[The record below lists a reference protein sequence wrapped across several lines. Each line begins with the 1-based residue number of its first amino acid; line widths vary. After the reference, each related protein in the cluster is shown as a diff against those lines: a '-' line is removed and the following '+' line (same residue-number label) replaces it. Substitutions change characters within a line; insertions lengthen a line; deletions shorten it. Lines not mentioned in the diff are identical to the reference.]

1 MMINPLGPKRKI
13 FIFFIIF
20 WLTFSGFLIT
30 LGIPRVAQAT
40 LPVADAPSL
49 GAYIGMETKAA
60 VTKQVSEVKTTIL
73 NRIMKS
79 LTLIGAQALKSL
91 SLKLTQYISSGVM
104 NLMQSGSWG
113 QEAMWET
120 ATWEEWGKQLG
131 GTVLSEVMS
140 EISTGGPWANY
151 FDICEPS
158 AELKLNILATL
169 ETGALRDSL
178 MTDQMKNS
186 RCSWDRVKNNW
197 EGFIE
202 DQIDY
207 FSGQAELASYVTMN
221 VAIRGFEPQQSEIGQ
236 FLWAVDLAKSEAKKL
251 EELKK
256 EQRVEGEGYKPDGEN
271 ITGTEQQ
278 NPPGTAKSIQEEN
291 LRKQTNQQQSE
302 QDQALAVLTEIP
314 EQIAVTFLKSVVS
327 QQFVT
332 SLFDLV
338 KKGFSRSPSAY
349 NPSQQVF
356 DYQAQTAGQIAKIN
370 EIKVSFN
377 QKEVDFLTDFVNCPN
392 INNNIQQNNINNCVI
407 YKEFADAVRE
417 ADYGNPLT
425 VQQALETGQIKDLIF
440 IDDTVTSDQVDC
452 LNGAYCYSNL
462 VKLRKARI
470 IPIGWEL
477 AAKQVGSAQNVKLS
491 TLLSCFVNPYE
502 AGSAD
507 YQMFQNQCVV
517 DDKKYEGLVDPD
529 WVLKQPR
536 ATCEAV
542 AFGPTLMANGGTER
556 YEYCADVKTCV
567 DEKEDGSCGHYAYC
581 AAESS
586 TWRLGGTACIG
597 NYDSCRSLTRI
608 DGKKF
613 NYVMN
618 TVDYGACNSE
628 NAGCLPYSLWK
639 ADPTKPESA
648 WSQEYP
654 ANYYKNGNS
663 LVYLNRKIE
672 DSPCSPGDVGCTR
685 LINTFNQYGANLV
698 PNSDFS
704 YEAQGWQ
711 AQNGEVSV
719 VTDGTNGQVAQ
730 INQAHGFVVMEKNIA
745 IVPKKFERYYMFRA
759 KVNVPAGATL
769 DMIPLVR
776 QMTDTGVEIIAE
788 EVVKMSEDQ
797 EILNNPLTRSSLIL
811 TANYVAGEWS
821 EVMKIV
827 KLEPSAAYLNVK
839 FTVTGSNQAMFDEVL
854 ITEMETPDRGF
865 YYSDY
870 AQKAYEYQKLAP
882 DYLQCY
888 DAENVIG
895 ESMVDAV
902 VDGDRKWYT
911 PVTTDSIYDSNL
923 DPAYADSGECSKF
936 AQMCS
941 AEEVGCDR
949 FTPVDRGMS
958 ISGVASTA
966 DVCPAQCAGY
976 ETFSQ
981 GKTRFA
987 DAKFPLYFIPST
999 AQKCSATQVGCEEFT
1014 NLDSLESGGEGRE
1027 YYSEVRLCKKTDT
1040 PATDPDCGTF
1050 YSWVGTNV
1058 GGYQLQVYNLQMQ
1071 GSSPKLTNLY
1081 PSNTTCNANNYN
1093 PSQFPECR
1101 QLIDN
1106 SGRIHYVILENT
1118 IKCSEDCQAFRRT
1131 LTYDNATQ
1139 CTDRGGEYRGGECV
1153 FWLIP
1158 DESKTCASANAGCRQ
1173 YRGNTA
1179 SDVQLILDDTFDS
1192 LNQWTGG
1199 IESTQS
1205 MVNGGKSLKLLVAGS
1220 GADND
1225 TTRELPFL
1233 QSANQSYIVGFW
1245 AQAISA
1251 DAEVEITLGNVSTTV
1266 EVVAVAD
1273 SGTVD
1278 FRYYTTDILT
1288 PTENF
1293 RTISIE
1299 NLDANSDVYF
1309 DTIQVKRLN
1318 DVQYL
1323 ITDSWRTPLA
1333 CDQTLD
1339 GQNLPQAQLGC
1350 RAFENSKGAVVS
1362 LKSLRN
1368 TCRSEAVG
1376 CQAYIDTKNSASPF
1390 SEVYNA
1396 TTYDVCSLAKE
1407 NGDLPPGD
1415 DCAEDFYDE
1424 LMTMLDADQKA
1435 ELQNDYA
1442 VCNGEANIVTAD
1454 SEGNIIT
1461 EDAVNWC
1468 SNLLNLSACISDPLW
1483 KDSFLSRFYDIDIS
1497 DICRA
1502 NPNLAVCQNQ
1512 SESLPS
1518 VYVDYSPTVECK
1530 KTANNKAYCESID
1543 GYAWVNGQCI
1553 TDDNKFTVSAD
1564 NLIYLVTN
1572 DKTACGANALGCTMI
1587 GKPTLDVNYQMSNEL
1602 EKDGKKVWQN
1612 KTFILRPDDIR
1623 NKLCLS
1629 GEIMCEQ
1636 YQDNQG
1642 NKFYFRNPGDRV
1654 CEYITKPGDTAPR
1667 WWHRTL
1673 DAEGKVVDWTGCQT
1687 RQYYNDGN
1695 DQLLR
1700 STDVNYHVGAND
1712 EYEAGWVGLCN
1723 AKNDMCTA
1731 FVDPAD
1737 VSGGSIYGKAYYYLN
1752 DDDIKDAP
1760 SASPK
1765 KGNLL
1770 FNDTSKIDAQGN
1782 IEYLWNAKLT
1792 YSESEARDN
1801 QGVAPVAGIEQ
1812 ADNMFNWLNEN
1823 SVICSEHSNYE
1834 VCTKDSLPPEVRPNM
1849 PVDNL
1854 ALCFTMFGSDQS
1866 LTARILSYICALA
1879 YFDNVLEASDDGVGL
1894 NDCTKEKV
1902 ACYTTMTSPLY
1913 NNSNRMISVT
1923 RDRTCSQ
1930 WYECKGGMTVYDP
1943 QTNSES
1949 FVCLDMGLC
1958 DQVREGGSGSTA
1970 CGHFLLEEN
1979 NQSLL
1984 TQNTQLNVDTYGAR
1998 PKGWTDFDYSGYS
2011 IANMYPLQ
2019 YYRSVDVGASMK
2031 NQPTGEYR
2039 LVHSFGPCGI
2049 GGTCA
2054 SGSVCL
2060 NNVCVESVV
2069 KGQNVDNSSSPECRA
2084 YPEADS
2090 PFPNYAGSPSNP
2102 SYNLYKN
2109 VFTCETVGRDTGYDC
2124 GCAYEKVTFG
2134 KQSLEKFYPAL
2145 TDSYLDSGK
2154 DGFCQDFPD
2163 IQCNCATKVD
2173 GEQYPPMN
2181 TATQCQSYDCQSSNN
2196 PSTEEGPGVCLKPDA
2211 DITRYEGIDGYCL
2224 EYDRGGAPILGLQN
2238 RRACLTWYP
2247 LTNMIGLS
2255 NMHEEPKA
2263 GYQFFNGGSTSTNF
2277 CVAAKGNNQRR
2288 GENLEVSGFTDYV
2301 KYYTM
2306 YMNVGDSDIDYK
2318 EKVMTSLYEDTS
2330 DDRDIPNNVNSV
2342 LLQTQDIYLRDI
2354 AAIQID
2360 CMKGEA
2366 GDWCKNGNDP
2376 WFSVIPF
2383 QMNKSETANTARAD
2397 RYSQA
2402 LGELG
2407 TLEGYNFPPGKEK
2420 FKDYK
2425 FYEVVYLQGNN
2436 NTVMDNYESFAPGA
2450 STEAFYSNNLMKIG
2464 DKNKSNNGAP
2474 IVYNKDDESI
2484 KDNFIIFLKDY
2495 AENATTCKDIF
2506 SSQNYPCAV
2515 SGYEAPKTIYQEFLE
2530 IEQSLGLKMGGLKN
2544 QDESYTLK
2552 QCNVDADCGTGFWM
2566 GDTYIP
2572 NQQGSNIC
2580 IDNICSNIYCGQV
2593 TSGLP
2598 NYGCNPVD
2606 ILDEGAPSWTC
2617 NLDLSRCVASGSET
2631 LIDDTPLDPVLP
2643 GLDPSGLFG
2652 GEFKGEC
2659 NPKEAGAS
2667 FNNYFGLRF
2676 LFDENDKWVGVWYS
2690 FCDNS
2695 NQEGWQ
2701 KLRIGIHFTEYCTE
2715 VADVVFDG
2723 NKDKAKTNTIYQYYK
2738 ENLTPLNL
2746 TGNPVGANPYQLVY
2760 NSFYAPMGGSS
2771 EKISDNVIAYVP
2783 KEFNPKDN
2791 NPKEMQPGG
2800 SAKNELMINYVSSDN
2815 YPGKPLSCPGGKTA
2829 DGYCNNVSRETGL
2842 TTLQKMFAKMNIIWK
2857 EPFNK
2862 KEIKDISGDIAQVDN
2877 PPIVAA
2883 AYTPRD
2889 NQRSTFIGPI
2899 YEAKLNDIAVNY
2911 QLGDIKALGT
2921 QYLAFINFYAWA
2933 SDNQMPIAEIA
2944 LDYGDSAQRFSTGPT
2959 WLRNSKVV
2967 CQSDPDKPG
2976 KVGLCS
2982 NAEGIMEDDSFVC
2995 SSDNDCDQGQ
3005 KCEFDRLG
3013 ICIDG
3018 LKLINGFAC
3027 RTNADC
3033 QQGGLSPN
3041 VICSINL
3048 NNDRTLFD
3056 RFGDAPNACRE
3067 NQPFIFDHVYNCEGY
3082 TSVCSTDERAKTYDM
3097 IKKAERGET
3106 LTMSDYADTCLCED
3120 PVLFASD
3127 PNIKDSN
3134 CWNLQEN
3141 ACQFKPRVMVKDN
3154 WGWCT
3159 GSCTTNDLWYLG
3171 GCYDGSGTSVPNRCV
3186 YDLDSGYN
3194 SMHWVKF
3201 SGRILLQPK

>member
-567 DEKEDGSCGHYAYC
+567 NEKEDGSCGHYAYC

-639 ADPTKPESA
+639 TDPTKPESA

-719 VTDGTNGQVAQ
+719 GTDGTNGQVAQ
-730 INQAHGFVVMEKNIA
+730 INQAHGFVVMEKDIA

-776 QMTDTGVEIIAE
+776 QMTDTGVEIIVE

-797 EILNNPLTRSSLIL
+797 EILNNPLSRSSLIL

-902 VDGDRKWYT
+902 VDSDRKWYT

-1071 GSSPKLTNLY
+1071 RSSPKLTNLY
-1081 PSNTTCNANNYN
+1081 PSNTTCDANNYN
-1093 PSQFPECR
+1093 PTQFPECR

-1158 DESKTCASANAGCRQ
+1158 DESKACASANAGCRQ

-1205 MVNGGKSLKLLVAGS
+1205 MVNGGKSLTLSPAGS
-1220 GADND
+1220 GTDND

-1266 EVVAVAD
+1266 KVVAVAD

-1376 CQAYIDTKNSASPF
+1376 CQAYIDTKNSSSPF
-1390 SEVYNA
+1390 SQVYNA
-1396 TTYDVCSLAKE
+1396 TTYDVCALAKE
-1407 NGDLPPGD
+1407 NGDLSPGD
-1415 DCAEDFYDE
+1415 DCVEDFYDE
-1424 LMTMLDADQKA
+1424 LMSELDATQQA
-1435 ELQNDYA
+1435 ELRNDYNE
-1442 VCNGEANIVTAD
+1442 CI
-1454 SEGNIIT
+1454 
-1461 EDAVNWC
+1461 
-1468 SNLLNLSACISDPLW
+1468 SNLDLSEYGGLI
-1483 KDSFLSRFYDIDIS
+1483 KDYIP
-1497 DICRA
+1497 A
-1502 NPNLAVCQNQ
+1502 Q
-1512 SESLPS
+1512 
-1518 VYVDYSPTVECK
+1518 ECK
-1530 KTANNKAYCESID
+1530 KTANDKSYCQSIS
-1543 GYAWVNGQCI
+1543 GYDWINGQCV
-1553 TDDNKFTVSAD
+1553 TAENRFTVSAD

-1673 DAEGKVVDWTGCQT
+1673 DAEGKVVNWTGCKT

-1712 EYEAGWVGLCN
+1712 KYEAGWVGLCN

-1752 DDDIKDAP
+1752 DDDIQNAP
-1760 SASPK
+1760 YVSQK
-1765 KGNLL
+1765 KGYLL
-1770 FNDTSKIDAQGN
+1770 FNDTSNIDSQGN
-1782 IEYLWNAKLT
+1782 IVYSWNAAQT
-1792 YSESEARDN
+1792 YALSEENNNA
-1801 QGVAPVAGIEQ
+1801 GVDGQSGLEQ
-1812 ADNMFNWLNEN
+1812 ADYMFGWLTEN
-1823 SVICSEHSNYE
+1823 GVVCSDHSNYDA
-1834 VCTKDSLPPEVRPNM
+1834 CTVDVLPSGVTAADSLADCFFTGGGETGFW
-1849 PVDNL
+1849 
-1854 ALCFTMFGSDQS
+1854 ALDIGFR
-1866 LTARILSYICALA
+1866 LLEYACALT
-1879 YFDNVLEASDDGVGL
+1879 YFDNVQSADDTGVEY

-1902 ACYTTMTSPLY
+1902 ACYTTMSSPFY
-1913 NNSNRMISVT
+1913 NNSNRMIQVT

-1943 QTNSES
+1943 TTNAES
-1949 FVCLDMGLC
+1949 FICLDMGLC
-1958 DQVREGGSGSTA
+1958 DQVRDGGSGSTA

-2019 YYRSVDVGASMK
+2019 YYRSVDVGASMSK
-2031 NQPTGEYR
+2031 QPTGEYR
-2039 LVHSFGPCGI
+2039 LVHSSGPCGT
-2049 GGTCA
+2049 GGTCDP
-2054 SGSVCL
+2054 GSVCL
-2060 NNVCVESVV
+2060 NNVCVESII
-2069 KGQNVDNSSSPECRA
+2069 KGQNVENSSSPECRA

-2154 DGFCQDFPD
+2154 TGFCQDFPD

-2255 NMHEEPKA
+2255 NMHQEKNA
-2263 GYQFFNGGSTSTNF
+2263 GYQIFNGGSTSTNF

-2288 GENLEVSGFTDYV
+2288 GEILETMTESTDYV
-2301 KYYTM
+2301 KYYTL
-2306 YMNVGDSDIDYK
+2306 YMNVGDFDIDYK
-2318 EKVMTSLYEDTS
+2318 EAVITSLYNDTDEPS
-2330 DDRDIPNNVNSV
+2330 DLPNKLGVV
-2342 LLQTQDIYLRDI
+2342 QLKDQDIYLQDI
-2354 AAIQID
+2354 AGIQIE
-2360 CMKGEA
+2360 CMRAQA
-2366 GDWCKNGNDP
+2366 GDWCKGDDP
-2376 WFSVIPF
+2376 WYSIIPF
-2383 QMNKSETANTARAD
+2383 QMNPDDTPDTVRAD
-2397 RYSQA
+2397 RYLNSIP
-2402 LGELG
+2402 GTGVLG
-2407 TLEGYNFPPGKEK
+2407 TLDGYNFPPGKEK

-2425 FYEVVYLQGNN
+2425 FYEVVYLQGNDD
-2436 NTVMDNYESFAPGA
+2436 TVMENYENFAPDA
-2450 STEAFYSNNLMKIG
+2450 STSKFYENNLMYIG
-2464 DKNKSNNGAP
+2464 DKNKASDGRPLVADDS
-2474 IVYNKDDESI
+2474 NKDKFLI
-2484 KDNFIIFLKDY
+2484 FMKDKAIGGSQC
-2495 AENATTCKDIF
+2495 TDIF
-2506 SSQNYPCAV
+2506 TGKPYPCEV

-2530 IEQSLGLKMGGLKN
+2530 IEQNSGLKMGGLKDAKVEN
-2544 QDESYTLK
+2544 EEASYTLQ

-2580 IDNICSNIYCGQV
+2580 IDNICSNVYCGQA

-2598 NYGCNPVD
+2598 NYGCNLVD
-2606 ILDEGAPSWTC
+2606 ILDTGAYSWTC
-2617 NLDLSRCVASGSET
+2617 NTEISRCVPSSSET
-2631 LIDDTPLDPVLP
+2631 LVVDNSELELIVPDLSSLN
-2643 GLDPSGLFG
+2643 G
-2652 GEFKGEC
+2652 GSFTHQC
-2659 NPKEAGAS
+2659 SPKADGVAD

-2676 LFDENDKWVGVWYS
+2676 LFDENEKFVGVWYS

-2695 NQEGWQ
+2695 DDSGWQ

-2715 VADVVFDG
+2715 VARVVDG
-2723 NKDKAKTNTIYQYYK
+2723 ERDKAKTNVIYKYFKDEKKYLPLSNRSKIVSYNLKYK
-2738 ENLTPLNL
+2738 T
-2746 TGNPVGANPYQLVY
+2746 YF
-2760 NSFYAPMGGSS
+2760 SPMGGSYK
-2771 EKISDNVIAYVP
+2771 KIIDDIVAYI
-2783 KEFNPKDN
+2783 PKDY
-2791 NPKEMQPGG
+2791 KSEVKDTDIYPGG
-2800 SAKNELMINYVSSDN
+2800 SKKNDLLFDVRIQNT
-2815 YPGKPLSCPGGKTA
+2815 YPGKPLSCPGGKTSSE
-2829 DGYCNNVSRETGL
+2829 YCDNIPYETGL
-2842 TTLQKMFAKMNIIWK
+2842 DTLKKLFAKIYGGTGKLAN
-2857 EPFNK
+2857 ESPNDL
-2862 KEIKDISGDIAQVDN
+2862 DISDEISQVDN

-2944 LDYGDSAQRFSTGPT
+2944 LDYGDSSDSAKRFSTGPT

-2982 NAEGIMEDDSFVC
+2982 DASGIMVNDDFVC
-2995 SSDNDCDQGQ
+2995 TSDNDCNDDATCQ
-3005 KCEFDRLG
+3005 FDKLG
-3013 ICIDG
+3013 ICKVDNKDIP
-3018 LKLINGFAC
+3018 GFAC
-3027 RTNADC
+3027 RSNADC
-3033 QQGGLSPN
+3033 QQGGLSPDA
-3041 VICSINL
+3041 VCSVDTDL
-3048 NNDRTLFD
+3048 EQYA

-3082 TSVCSTDERAKTYDM
+3082 TSVCSVAEREKTYAQ
-3097 IKKAERGET
+3097 IKEYERTKNLNAVDFSG
-3106 LTMSDYADTCLCED
+3106 TCLC
-3120 PVLFASD
+3120 
-3127 PNIKDSN
+3127 NGNTKDSN

-3159 GSCTTNDLWYLG
+3159 GSCTTNDLWYLD
-3171 GCYDGSGTSVPNRCV
+3171 GCYDRECNYG
-3186 YDLDSGYN
+3186 LDIGN
-3194 SMHWVKF
+3194 NLKHWVKF

>member
-13 FIFFIIF
+13 LIFFIIF

-730 INQAHGFVVMEKNIA
+730 INQAHGFVVMEKDIA

-776 QMTDTGVEIIAE
+776 QMTDTDVEIIAE

-854 ITEMETPDRGF
+854 ITEMQTPDQGF

-1106 SGRIHYVILENT
+1106 RGRIHYVILENT

-1205 MVNGGKSLKLLVAGS
+1205 MVNGGKSLTLSPAGS
-1220 GADND
+1220 GTDND

-1266 EVVAVAD
+1266 KVVAVAD

-1407 NGDLPPGD
+1407 NGDLPPGG
-1415 DCAEDFYDE
+1415 DCAEDFYDK

-1454 SEGNIIT
+1454 EDGQIIT
-1461 EDAVNWC
+1461 EVARGLC
-1468 SNLLNLSACISDPLW
+1468 GNLSLNACINDPSVLNGLFA
-1483 KDSFLSRFYDIDIS
+1483 KYPRFSKPCVSIPGLFT
-1497 DICRA
+1497 CPTPVVTA
-1502 NPNLAVCQNQ
+1502 NP
-1512 SESLPS
+1512 

-1543 GYAWVNGQCI
+1543 RYAWVNGQCI
-1553 TDDNKFTVSAD
+1553 TDDNQFTVSAD

-1673 DAEGKVVDWTGCQT
+1673 DAEGKVVNWTGCKT

-1712 EYEAGWVGLCN
+1712 KYEAGWVGLCN

-1854 ALCFTMFGSDQS
+1854 AACFTMVGSDQS

-1879 YFDNVLEASDDGVGL
+1879 YFDNVHEASDDGVEL

-1970 CGHFLLEEN
+1970 CGHFLLGES

-1984 TQNTQLNVDTYGAR
+1984 TQNTQLNVDTYGSR

-2069 KGQNVDNSSSPECRA
+2069 KGQNVDNSSAPECRA

-2109 VFTCETVGRDTGYDC
+2109 VFTCETVGSDTGYDC

-2255 NMHEEPKA
+2255 NMHEEKDA
-2263 GYQFFNGGSTSTNF
+2263 GYRIFNGGSTSTNF
-2277 CVAAKGNNQRR
+2277 CVAAKGNNVPDYDTAMTYFGTLNPGQTYSLKNEYVRSYLLR
-2288 GENLEVSGFTDYV
+2288 MSIGGGSQDYV
-2301 KYYTM
+2301 EKIQNYLIA
-2306 YMNVGDSDIDYK
+2306 DIEESRSYPDNYL
-2318 EKVMTSLYEDTS
+2318 VPFNSANAVPPYATPLY
-2330 DDRDIPNNVNSV
+2330 
-2342 LLQTQDIYLRDI
+2342 LKDI
-2354 AAIQID
+2354 AAISIECVD
-2360 CMKGEA
+2360 ANSDG
-2366 GDWCKNGNDP
+2366 WCKKNDNY
-2376 WFSVIPF
+2376 WFSVSPLLD
-2383 QMNKSETANTARAD
+2383 QEGVVRADKNTAGAF
-2397 RYSQA
+2397 
-2402 LGELG
+2402 G
-2407 TLEGYNFPPGKEK
+2407 TLDSLENYTFTDDKY
-2420 FKDYK
+2420 KDWKY
-2425 FYEVVYLQGNN
+2425 YEIVYLQNN
-2436 NTVMDNYESFAPGA
+2436 PNSQKSYDIYAPKA
-2450 STEAFYSNNLMKIG
+2450 TTSEFDLNPKLYIG
-2464 DKNKSNNGAP
+2464 DDDNNSGRPVRADSST
-2474 IVYNKDDESI
+2474 KD
-2484 KDNFIIFLKDY
+2484 KFIIFLKDKY
-2495 AENATTCKDIF
+2495 DDGKCYDLFSGAEYNCSDNSTGADSSPAPIDIF
-2506 SSQNYPCAV
+2506 NGIKLGDGQEIKGDVCVQDSDCYKYGTYNYYSEDGVYHPEWNNALCHSGQCFNVMGQPQSVGYSCNKPNIGDDNDNLWELVGTNQICVPV
-2515 SGYEAPKTIYQEFLE
+2515 SLQQEVDDINKPVDLFN
-2530 IEQSLGLKMGGLKN
+2530 IRN
-2544 QDESYTLK
+2544 AESRDWKY
-2552 QCNVDADCGTGFWM
+2552 
-2566 GDTYIP
+2566 
-2572 NQQGSNIC
+2572 S
-2580 IDNICSNIYCGQV
+2580 
-2593 TSGLP
+2593 
-2598 NYGCNPVD
+2598 CNPH
-2606 ILDEGAPSWTC
+2606 
-2617 NLDLSRCVASGSET
+2617 
-2631 LIDDTPLDPVLP
+2631 DDDD
-2643 GLDPSGLFG
+2643 GLEEL
-2652 GEFKGEC
+2652 
-2659 NPKEAGAS
+2659 
-2667 FNNYFGLRF
+2667 FNNYFGIRF
-2676 LFDENDKWVGVWYS
+2676 IFNEEERLVGVWTS

-2695 NQEGWQ
+2695 DGVGWQ
-2701 KLRIGIHFTEYCTE
+2701 YLRINFHLTEYCVD
-2715 VADVVFDG
+2715 VAQVVESER
-2723 NKDKAKTNTIYQYYK
+2723 DKAKTNLIYQFYK
-2738 ENLTPLNL
+2738 DRNKSLRLD
-2746 TGNPVGANPYQLVY
+2746 GSFDPVVPNTYQLTY
-2760 NSFYAPMGGSS
+2760 DSNSLPMGGSS
-2771 EKISDNVIAYVP
+2771 KNISSNVVPYIPLKYKEDDSNKIA
-2783 KEFNPKDN
+2783 
-2791 NPKEMQPGG
+2791 PGG
-2800 SAKNELMINYVSSDN
+2800 SGANVLLNPTPRKTYLSS
-2815 YPGKPLSCPGGKTA
+2815 YPGKPLACPDGKTA
-2829 DGYCNNVSRETGL
+2829 DGYCNQIPFDIGL
-2842 TTLQKMFAKMNIIWK
+2842 TTLKQMFAKVYNGIGGYMSIGSNQY
-2857 EPFNK
+2857 
-2862 KEIKDISGDIAQVDN
+2862 DISGDISQVDN

-2944 LDYGDSAQRFSTGPT
+2944 LDYGDSSDSAKRFSTGPT

-2982 NAEGIMEDDSFVC
+2982 DASGIMVNDDFVC
-2995 SSDNDCDQGQ
+2995 TSDNDCNDDATCQFDKLG
-3005 KCEFDRLG
+3005 KCG
-3013 ICIDG
+3013 IG
-3018 LKLINGFAC
+3018 GKVVEGFSC

-3033 QQGGLSPN
+3033 QQGDPN
-3041 VICSINL
+3041 SGAICFVS
-3048 NNDRTLFD
+3048 DEMD
-3056 RFGDAPNACRE
+3056 EYARFGDAPNACRE

-3082 TSVCSTDERAKTYDM
+3082 TSVCSVAEREKTYAQ
-3097 IKKAERGET
+3097 IKEYERTKNLNAVDFSG
-3106 LTMSDYADTCLCED
+3106 TCLC
-3120 PVLFASD
+3120 
-3127 PNIKDSN
+3127 NGNTKDSN